1 MNEMSINWQRLGV
14 VMIGLL
20 SLAFMAMLIVKYG
33 DDNQTL
39 QLSAMYPPVVKV
51 QAEKRVPHPDRL
63 LYENDTLG
71 FSFEL
76 PKTWTEY
83 QVLETGVPD
92 HATKLVSISLPVE
105 RYVDQLESPQ
115 DLTHGVMLVGVRA
128 ISREYLKMGGGVL
141 QNKAHYLGTND
152 QYAFYK
158 ISLDAFENGFRQ
170 MPVDLEKEVEEIY
183 QSFQAW

>member
-20 SLAFMAMLIVKYG
+20 SLAFMAMLIAKYG

-51 QAEKRVPHPDRL
+51 QAEQRVPHPDRL

-76 PKTWTEY
+76 PKTWAEY
-83 QVLETGVPD
+83 QVFETEVSD
-92 HATKLVSISLPVE
+92 YATKLVSISLPVE
-105 RYVDQLESPQ
+105 RYVEQLESPQ
-115 DLTHGVMLVGVRA
+115 DLPYGVMLIGIRA
-128 ISREYLKMGGGVL
+128 ISREYLKMGEGVL

-158 ISLDAFENGFRQ
+158 VSLDAFENNFRQ
-170 MPVDLEKEVEEIY
+170 MPVDLEKEIEEIY